1 MATTLVPTTSIER
14 ERERDLPASSMQ
26 NTNHPPSSFDPSR
39 IPSRSGSVAEP
50 GMGHTAAS
58 SSNIANVLN
67 TRPVYDRSTSQ
78 LGRYDSKR
86 SSMISNSSF
95 QTAPLVGGSNY
106 GGASVYGTADGGT
119 PRDSIDTVQGYEP
132 PSTPGIPAGAYMNGH
147 VDNGHLSPQ
156 FLQPYPQPTNATSS
170 TSDQRPGT
178 AGSKASSI
186 KSSGSN
192 PGNDL
197 PKHLATGP
205 SPVDIESG
213 HLKPVAS
220 NIMPSTPPRGNI
232 ILDTSVLSASPS
244 HSPSVG
250 EPVDAIHS
258 AVDRAGKG
266 TTSSNPES
274 RGVPNGDAL
283 SDDGTVSENA
293 PTLRGPKAQT
303 THPYP
308 LSSLLHPFSALGAT
322 QNAATNNVAV
332 TTDTSTADDTEPT
345 PPRPI
350 RRNTTGS
357 TNLVSKSKSQANTAA
372 ASTTGITA
380 WDSGLDEDMK
390 KQAEQIRRER
400 KRREE
405 EAEEQEKFAKEKK
418 ESKGKERGRDRTG
431 QHARSGSAGGRSLGA
446 RSIGNKSM
454 EEWKPVVGN
463 VVGEGHVNYILMYN
477 MLTGIRVA
485 VSRCQAKPPRT
496 LTDEDFTAAHK
507 YNFDVIGNELTPSA
521 KYDFKFKDYAPWVFR
536 SLREDSFNLDP
547 ADYLLSLTS
556 KYILSELGSPGKS
569 GSFFYYSRDYRFI
582 IKTIRHIEHKWLR
595 RVLKDYYRHV
605 KDNPHTLISRF
616 YGLHRVKLPRGKK
629 IHFVIM
635 NNLFPAH
642 RDIHETYDLKGSTV
656 GRLLPAIKVEE
667 NPGAV
672 MKDMNWI
679 DRGRALEFGPY
690 KRALLTEQL
699 RRDVEFLKSIGV
711 MDYSLLVGIHSVKRG
726 NKENIRSNTLKVFK
740 PDIKDV
746 PDLDAAPGA
755 RRWIGIKHAMEVRR
769 AILVAQRQH
778 LSTIA
783 SEQGNPTTSQT
794 RERTSRDKGYS
805 KDRSIPKPSPL
816 HTLESS
822 NLPEEDPLPSD
833 RSGFIFYSD
842 DGGYRATDDLDRE
855 WRGGPG
861 GKTVVNGK
869 IVDDEEAVE
878 KADGEGV
885 VYYLGV
891 IDILTR
897 WTLTKK
903 AEHVYKGLKADKH
916 KISPVNPNEYGDRFF
931 SFLQAIMRGGEGP
944 DKFV

>member
-132 PSTPGIPAGAYMNGH
+132 PSTPGIPGGAYTNGH
-147 VDNGHLSPQ
+147 VDNGQLSPQ

-213 HLKPVAS
+213 HLKVVAS
-220 NIMPSTPPRGNI
+220 NVMLSTPPRGNI

-274 RGVPNGDAL
+274 RSVPNGDAL

-308 LSSLLHPFSALGAT
+308 LSSLLHPFSALSAT

-380 WDSGLDEDMK
+380 WDS
-390 KQAEQIRRER
+390 
-400 KRREE
+400 
-405 EAEEQEKFAKEKK
+405 
-418 ESKGKERGRDRTG
+418 
-431 QHARSGSAGGRSLGA
+431 
-446 RSIGNKSM
+446 
-454 EEWKPVVGN
+454 
-463 VVGEGHVNYILMYN
+463 
-477 MLTGIRVA
+477 
-485 VSRCQAKPPRT
+485 
-496 LTDEDFTAAHK
+496 DEDFTAAHK

>member
-132 PSTPGIPAGAYMNGH
+132 PSTPGIPGGAYTNGH
-147 VDNGHLSPQ
+147 VDNGQLSPQ

-213 HLKPVAS
+213 HLKVVAS
-220 NIMPSTPPRGNI
+220 NVMLSTPPRGNI

-274 RGVPNGDAL
+274 RSVPNGDAL

-308 LSSLLHPFSALGAT
+308 LSSLLHPFSALSAT

-616 YGLHRVKLPRGKK
+616 YGLHL
-629 IHFVIM
+629 
-635 NNLFPAH
+635 
-642 RDIHETYDLKGSTV
+642 
-656 GRLLPAIKVEE
+656 
-667 NPGAV
+667 
-672 MKDMNWI
+672 
-679 DRGRALEFGPY
+679 
-690 KRALLTEQL
+690 
-699 RRDVEFLKSIGV
+699 
-711 MDYSLLVGIHSVKRG
+711 GIHSVKRG

-944 DKFV
+944 NKFV

>member
-132 PSTPGIPAGAYMNGH
+132 PSTPGIPGGAYTNGH

-496 LTDEDFTAAHK
+496 LTDEDFTAAH
-507 YNFDVIGNELTPSA
+507 N
-521 KYDFKFKDYAPWVFR
+521 
-536 SLREDSFNLDP
+536 
-547 ADYLLSLTS
+547 
-556 KYILSELGSPGKS
+556 
-569 GSFFYYSRDYRFI
+569 
-582 IKTIRHIEHKWLR
+582 
-595 RVLKDYYRHV
+595 
-605 KDNPHTLISRF
+605 
-616 YGLHRVKLPRGKK
+616 
-629 IHFVIM
+629 
-635 NNLFPAH
+635 
-642 RDIHETYDLKGSTV
+642 
-656 GRLLPAIKVEE
+656 
-667 NPGAV
+667 
-672 MKDMNWI
+672 
-679 DRGRALEFGPY
+679 
-690 KRALLTEQL
+690 
-699 RRDVEFLKSIGV
+699 
-711 MDYSLLVGIHSVKRG
+711 VKRG

-746 PDLDAAPGA
+746 PDLDAAPGT

-783 SEQGNPTTSQT
+783 SEQGNSTTSQT

>member
-1 MATTLVPTTSIER
+1 
-14 ERERDLPASSMQ
+14 
-26 NTNHPPSSFDPSR
+26 
-39 IPSRSGSVAEP
+39 
-50 GMGHTAAS
+50 
-58 SSNIANVLN
+58 
-67 TRPVYDRSTSQ
+67 
-78 LGRYDSKR
+78 
-86 SSMISNSSF
+86 
-95 QTAPLVGGSNY
+95 
-106 GGASVYGTADGGT
+106 SVYGTADGGT
-119 PRDSIDTVQGYEP
+119 PRQSIDTIQGYEP
-132 PSTPGIPAGAYMNGH
+132 PSTPGVYTNGH
-147 VDNGHLSPQ
+147 VDNSSGH
-156 FLQPYPQPTNATSS
+156 FLQPYSQPLPGSQATP
-170 TSDQRPGT
+170 TKYDQRPGT
-178 AGSKASSI
+178 AGSNTSSQ
-186 KSSGSN
+186 KGAN

-205 SPVDIESG
+205 SPVDIESANG
-213 HLKPVAS
+213 KSAAIQTLLK
-220 NIMPSTPPRGNI
+220 TPPRTNMV
-232 ILDTSVLSASPS
+232 LDTSVLSASPA

-250 EPVDAIHS
+250 E
-258 AVDRAGKG
+258 AVDGIHTTVGQADKG
-266 TTSSNPES
+266 TSSSDPETLI
-274 RGVPNGDAL
+274 VPNGDAL
-283 SDDGTVSENA
+283 SYDGTASENA
-293 PTLRGPKAQT
+293 PTVRASKSHT
-303 THPYP
+303 SHNYP
-308 LSSLLHPFSALGAT
+308 LASLLHPSSA
-322 QNAATNNVAV
+322 VAGPST
-332 TTDTSTADDTEPT
+332 TTDKEVSLSDNEQSPT
-345 PPRPI
+345 PPRPT

-357 TNLVSKSKSQANTAA
+357 TNLVSKSKTQANAETSNAAA
-372 ASTTGITA
+372 ASTTGVTA
-380 WDSGLDEDMK
+380 WDFGLDEDIR

-400 KRREE
+400 KMREE
-405 EAEEQEKFAKEKK
+405 EQEVQVQLAKEKR
-418 ESKGKERGRDRTG
+418 ESKGKERGRDKTG
-431 QHARSGSAGGRSLGA
+431 GHARSGSTGGRSLGA
-446 RSIGNKSM
+446 RSAGNKSLD
-454 EEWKPVVGN
+454 EWKPVVGN

-485 VSRCQAKPPRT
+485 VSRCQAKAPRP

-536 SLREDSFNLDP
+536 SLREESFNIDP

-595 RVLKDYYRHV
+595 RVLKDYYKHV

-656 GRLLPAIKVEE
+656 GRLLPASKVEE

-679 DRGRALEFGPY
+679 DRGRVLEFGPY
-690 KRALLTEQL
+690 KKALLTEQL
-699 RRDVEFLKSIGV
+699 RRDTEFLKSIGV

-726 NKENIRSNTLKVFK
+726 NKENIRSNTLKVFR

-746 PDLDAAPGA
+746 PDLDATPGA

-778 LSTIA
+778 QTTMASDQISTQ
-783 SEQGNPTTSQT
+783 S
-794 RERTSRDKGYS
+794 RERTSRDKGYT
-805 KDRSIPKPSPL
+805 KDRALSKPSPL

-842 DGGYRATDDLDRE
+842 DGGYRATDDLDGE

-861 GKTVVNGK
+861 GKLVVNGK
-869 IVDDEEAVE
+869 VVGDGEVVE
-878 KADGEGV
+878 KTDGDGV

-897 WTLTKK
+897 WTLAKK
-903 AEHVYKGLKADKH
+903 MEHVYKGLQADKR

-931 SFLQAIMRGGEGP
+931 AFLQAIMRGGEGP
-944 DKFV
+944 EKFV

>member
-274 RGVPNGDAL
+274 RSVPNGDAL

-446 RSIGNKSM
+446 RN
-454 EEWKPVVGN
+454 
-463 VVGEGHVNYILMYN
+463 
-477 MLTGIRVA
+477 
-485 VSRCQAKPPRT
+485 
-496 LTDEDFTAAHK
+496 
-507 YNFDVIGNELTPSA
+507 
-521 KYDFKFKDYAPWVFR
+521 
-536 SLREDSFNLDP
+536 
-547 ADYLLSLTS
+547 
-556 KYILSELGSPGKS
+556 
-569 GSFFYYSRDYRFI
+569 
-582 IKTIRHIEHKWLR
+582 
-595 RVLKDYYRHV
+595 YYRHV

-861 GKTVVNGK
+861 GKAVVNGK

>member
-1 MATTLVPTTSIER
+1 MAAVVIPSPSSEGGRDFPSPSQSPTPATS
-14 ERERDLPASSMQ
+14 
-26 NTNHPPSSFDPSR
+26 HPPSSFDPSR
-39 IPSRSGSVAEP
+39 IPSGNNSTSGVNSSP
-50 GMGHTAAS
+50 GSTS
-58 SSNIANVLN
+58 PSNVANVLN
-67 TRPVYDRSTSQ
+67 TRPTYDRSTSQ

-86 SSMISNSSF
+86 SSMISNTSF
-95 QTAPLVGGSNY
+95 QTAPLVAGSAY
-106 GGASVYGTADGGT
+106 GGGSVYGTADGGSS
-119 PRDSIDTVQGYEP
+119 RESLDTVQGYVYEAP
-132 PSTPGIPAGAYMNGH
+132 NTPGVPPVIHATGPVNEGFLNNLLHPKSAAAAPLDGTES
-147 VDNGHLSPQ
+147 SPSK
-156 FLQPYPQPTNATSS
+156 TI
-170 TSDQRPGT
+170 RPGT
-178 AGSKASSI
+178 SDGNNHT
-186 KSSGSN
+186 SN

-197 PKHLATGP
+197 PAHLVTGP
-205 SPVDIESG
+205 SPIDVDSAKVKAAVAAFANGVSNPESQPI
-213 HLKPVAS
+213 PV
-220 NIMPSTPPRGNI
+220 PGTPPRKANI
-232 ILDTSVLSASPS
+232 FLDTNTIHSSPS
-244 HSPSVG
+244 HSPSVSRPDG
-250 EPVDAIHS
+250 VGIHS
-258 AVDRAGKG
+258 AIEEAQAAESAPEGADSTSAPGTQNTAAG
-266 TTSSNPES
+266 S
-274 RGVPNGDAL
+274 RTQSRSG
-283 SDDGTVSENA
+283 
-293 PTLRGPKAQT
+293 
-303 THPYP
+303 
-308 LSSLLHPFSALGAT
+308 SLLHPSSALSANANT
-322 QNAATNNVAV
+322 Q
-332 TTDTSTADDTEPT
+332 TTTGGPSSVKPT
-345 PPRPI
+345 

-357 TNLVSKSKSQANTAA
+357 TGMVSKSKAGSSTVAMSSTTTGVV
-372 ASTTGITA
+372 ASTTVLEG
-380 WDSGLDEDMK
+380 WDLALDEDMR
-390 KQAEQIRRER
+390 KQAEHIRRER

-405 EAEEQEKFAKEKK
+405 EAEEEEKYLPGGRDRREG
-418 ESKGKERGRDRTG
+418 KGKEKG
-431 QHARSGSAGGRSLGA
+431 HSRSGSVGGRSVGG
-446 RSIGNKSM
+446 RSAGGKSLD
-454 EEWKPVVGN
+454 EWRPVVGN

-485 VSRCQAKPPRT
+485 VSRCQAKAPRP
-496 LTDEDFTAAHK
+496 LTDEDYTAAHK

-536 SLREDSFNLDP
+536 SLREDSFNIDP

-582 IKTIRHIEHKWLR
+582 IKTIRAIEHKWLR

-656 GRLLPAIKVEE
+656 GRHLPASKLED

-679 DRGRALEFGPY
+679 ERGRVLEFGPY

-711 MDYSLLVGIHSVKRG
+711 MDYSLLVGLHSVKRG

-746 PDLDAAPGA
+746 PDMDAPIGA
-755 RRWIGIKHAMEVRR
+755 RKWIGIKHAMEVRR

-778 LSTIA
+778 QTTIGASTSATGENA
-783 SEQGNPTTSQT
+783 SATPQRVRKVSAG
-794 RERTSRDKGYS
+794 G
-805 KDRSIPKPSPL
+805 RSLKPSPL

-855 WRGGPG
+855 WRGGLG
-861 GKTVVNGK
+861 GRVVVDGK
-869 IVDDEEAVE
+869 IQDATEVE
-878 KADGEGV
+878 SDGNGV
-885 VYYLGV
+885 VYYLGI

-897 WTLTKK
+897 WTLTKRM
-903 AEHVYKGLKADKH
+903 EHIYKGLKANKH
-916 KISPVNPNEYGDRFF
+916 KISPVNPIEYGERFF
-931 SFLQAIMRGGEGP
+931 AFLQAVMRGGEGGER
-944 DKFV
+944 FV